1 MKKGDI
7 IFIFLYTSLIIALII
22 NVSLQHINN
31 VKLKSFNNDQQFV
44 YYSYCIMGNEMSVK
58 YNLLPV
64 GCNYNFTFINNPIY
78 IDYINYVCQ
87 KYRKRNFS
95 LNFSK
100 YNVTLSNSEYITCN
114 NDAYSYDCKV
124 DIFKQSLCNVNF
136 PLYNSSITKFN
147 NNPNL
152 YYNIY
157 SNYLNNLNK
166 NKTFR
171 SINIAILILFI
182 LNIFIQL
189 FYILLTERI

>member
-7 IFIFLYTSLIIALII
+7 IFISLYISLIISLII
-22 NVSLQHINN
+22 NVSLQYNNN

-64 GCNYNFTFINNPIY
+64 GCNYRFTFINNPIY
-78 IDYINYVCQ
+78 NDYINYVCQ
-87 KYRKRNFS
+87 KYRKRDSS
-95 LNFSK
+95 LKIST
-100 YNVTLSNSEYITCN
+100 YNITLSNSEDIICN

-124 DIFKQSLCNVNF
+124 DIFKQSLCNINF

-147 NNPNL
+147 NNPDL
-152 YYNIY
+152 YYDIY
-157 SNYLNNLNK
+157 SNYTIILRK

-171 SINIAILILFI
+171 TINIIILILFI
-182 LNIFIQL
+182 LSIFIQL
-189 FYILLTERI
+189 FYILKNQI